1 MWEQIKQILKKNK
14 GTCIIIEEGQPAYV
28 ITSFDDYQKSLEDEL
43 MVKFAPPRLK
53 EAVGPL
59 RSRPLRLGDEAS
71 EGEASETELLS
82 KINQEII
89 DWKVK
94 QAENSPEV
102 QLSDIQDSDELRIE
116 NLPLA

>member
-28 ITSFDDYQKSLEDEL
+28 ITSFDDYQKSLESEPVAKPAL
-43 MVKFAPPRLK
+43 PRLK
-53 EAVGPL
+53 EAAG
-59 RSRPLRLGDEAS
+59 
-71 EGEASETELLS
+71 ETELLA
-82 KINQEII
+82 KINQEIT

-94 QAENSPEV
+94 QTENAPEV

-116 NLPLA
+116 NLPLI

>member
-1 MWEQIKQILKKNK
+1 MWEQIKQILKKSK

-28 ITSFDDYQKSLEDEL
+28 ITLFDDYQKSLENESTS
-43 MVKFAPPRLK
+43 KAAPSRLK
-53 EAVGPL
+53 EAAG
-59 RSRPLRLGDEAS
+59 
-71 EGEASETELLS
+71 ETELLE

-94 QAENSPEV
+94 QTDNAPEV

-116 NLPLA
+116 NLPLN